1 MVNPITII
9 MVGYIMSFA
18 FLGGQSVIGDLVG
31 IDMQAFDPLTGG
43 FTGQTMKNAITSDTD
58 TFSGCYDTS
67 LVLIGGFDNQTYETE
82 ALCIA
87 SLDPVTGLATNT
99 WVEGTGGSFS
109 EMSFQT
115 AQMQITMASEPSVTS
130 NPLTSA
136 ATITYQLFQVLTGTY
151 VFNILT
157 FMGIPQIFV
166 VGITMVYVL
175 SLAIWVI
182 NMLRGN
188 NPMS

>member
-1 MVNPITII
+1 MAT
-9 MVGYIMSFA
+9 
-18 FLGGQSVIGDLVG
+18 
-31 IDMQAFDPLTGG
+31 T
-43 FTGQTMKNAITSDTD
+43 TD
-58 TFSGCYDTS
+58 GT
-67 LVLIGGFDNQTYETE
+67 
-82 ALCIA
+82 
-87 SLDPVTGLATNT
+87 TNE

-109 EMSFQT
+109 EMSYQT
-115 AQMQITMASEPSVTS
+115 AQMQLTMASEPSVTS